1 MQGEEVCMG
10 KKDERFRETLK
21 EEVSEAEN
29 VPNNP
34 SEVPT
39 AAEAVDT
46 AQEARQPPAWQMGKG
61 GSGKK
66 LVSGDCEPQASPAA
80 HREFQISL
88 LPMTGNRK
96 SARSGHRE

>member
-1 MQGEEVCMG
+1 MG

-29 VPNNP
+29 VPTNP

-66 LVSGDCEPQASPAA
+66 LVSGDCEPQASPP
-80 HREFQISL
+80 R
-88 LPMTGNRK
+88 TGNFK
-96 SARSGHRE
+96 SVCFR

>member
-1 MQGEEVCMG
+1 MG

-29 VPNNP
+29 VPTNP

-46 AQEARQPPAWQMGKG
+46 AQEALQ
-61 GSGKK
+61 
-66 LVSGDCEPQASPAA
+66 
-80 HREFQISL
+80 
-88 LPMTGNRK
+88 N
-96 SARSGHRE
+96 ARMANV